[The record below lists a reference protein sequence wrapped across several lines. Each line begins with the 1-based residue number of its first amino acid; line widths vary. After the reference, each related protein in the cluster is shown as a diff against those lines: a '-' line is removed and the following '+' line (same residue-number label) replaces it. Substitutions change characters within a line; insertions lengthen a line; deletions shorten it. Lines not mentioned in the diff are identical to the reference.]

1 MPFARILRS
10 SALMGG
16 AALVCLIFGFIRNKA
31 ITVFL
36 GPSGIGVYGLLN
48 EYANAIGSIFSL
60 GMGSTIVRQIAAAEG
75 AERPSHESASRRF
88 AIKMAIIGLVAGA
101 LLAWPSC
108 YLAFGNSANV
118 SLYLIVS
125 LSVPFMITSLAW
137 VAVLQGRGQTK
148 EIARSQILSGGLSL
162 LLSVGLVYCF
172 GITGVIISLVL
183 VPALSCVML
192 YARGLQPA
200 RQAVQQDGS
209 QGVLLKAGLAL
220 VGSIAVTQL
229 ASHAT
234 RIIIVQSTGLDHV
247 GYYQAALGIAG
258 SIPAFIFTAMA
269 VDYYPRI
276 AAASDPEEVLLLTNR
291 QIQAGTLLATPIFA
305 GLILWG
311 GPLLHLFYSAEF
323 RPAEVVQGWMI
334 WGVACRLVSWP
345 IGYWL
350 LAKAPA
356 REIFIIES
364 ASALMGPILTIF
376 GLRLFGFAG
385 VGAAQLVQAML
396 YGIVVLWV
404 MRRKTGQGISAASKQ
419 AAGLAFIALGVA
431 QMLVLMEAPASAK
444 VCLAAG
450 IAGVAG
456 FIYYRKSAGHA

>member
-10 SALMGG
+10 SAIMGG
-16 AALVCLIFGFIRNKA
+16 AALVCLIFGLIRNKT
-31 ITVFL
+31 ITGFL
-36 GPSGIGVYGLLN
+36 GPSGIGLYGILN
-48 EYANAIGSIFSL
+48 EYASALGSIFSL
-60 GMGSTIVRQIAAAEG
+60 GMGSTIVRQVAAAEG
-75 AERPSHESASRRF
+75 AERPFRESASRRF
-88 AIKMAIIGLVAGA
+88 AMKMAIIGLAAGG

-162 LLSVGLVYCF
+162 GLSVGLVYCF
-172 GITGVIISLVL
+172 GITGVIASLVL
-183 VPALSCVML
+183 VPALSCAML
-192 YARGLQPA
+192 YARDLQPA
-200 RQAVQQDGS
+200 RQPEQQDGS
-209 QGVLLKAGLAL
+209 ERLLLRAGLAL
-220 VGSIAVTQL
+220 VGSIAATQL
-229 ASHAT
+229 ALHST
-234 RIIIVQSTGLDHV
+234 RIIIVQSAGLSQV

-276 AAASDPEEVLLLTNR
+276 ASASDSEEVLALTNR
-291 QIQAGTLLATPIFA
+291 QIQAGTLLATPIFV

-311 GPLLHLFYSAEF
+311 GHLLHLLYSAEF
-323 RPAEVVQGWMI
+323 RPAEVIQGWMI

-364 ASALMGPILTIF
+364 ASALAGPLLTF
-376 GLRLFGFAG
+376 LGLRLFGFAG
-385 VGAAQLVQAML
+385 VGVAQLVQAML

-404 MRRKTGQGISAASKQ
+404 MRRKTGQGISTASKQ
-419 AAGLAFIALGVA
+419 AAGLAFMALGTA
-431 QMLVLMEAPASAK
+431 QLLVLLEAPSAAR
-444 VCLAAG
+444 VLLAAG

>member
-1 MPFARILRS
+1 MSYARIFRS

-16 AALVCLIFGFIRNKA
+16 AALVCLIFGLIRNKV
-31 ITVFL
+31 ITAYL

-48 EYANAIGSIFSL
+48 EYANVLGSIFSL

-75 AERPSHESASRRF
+75 VDRPSHESASRRF
-88 AIKMAIIGLVAGA
+88 AMKMAIIGLVSGG

-108 YLAFGNSANV
+108 YLAFGDSANV

-125 LSVPFMITSLAW
+125 LSIPFMITSLAW

-162 LLSVGLVYCF
+162 FLSVGLVYYF

-183 VPALSCVML
+183 APALSCALL

-200 RQAVQQDGS
+200 RQAERQDGS
-209 QGVLLKAGLAL
+209 QGILLKAGLAL

-229 ASHAT
+229 ASYAS
-234 RIIIVQSTGLDHV
+234 RVIIVQSTGLDHV

-276 AAASDPEEVLLLTNR
+276 ASAKDPEEVLALTNR

-311 GPLLHLFYSAEF
+311 GPLLHLLYSAEF
-323 RPAEVVQGWMI
+323 RPAEGIQGWMI

-364 ASALMGPILTIF
+364 ASALTGPLLTFF

-385 VGAAQLVQAML
+385 VGVAQLVQSIL

-419 AAGLAFIALGVA
+419 AGGLAFIALGFA
-431 QMLVLMEAPASAK
+431 QLVVLMEAPAAAR
-444 VCLAAG
+444 VLLAVG

-456 FIYYRKSAGHA
+456 FIYYRKSAAHA

>member
-1 MPFARILRS
+1 MS
-10 SALMGG
+10 
-16 AALVCLIFGFIRNKA
+16 
-31 ITVFL
+31 
-36 GPSGIGVYGLLN
+36 
-48 EYANAIGSIFSL
+48 
-60 GMGSTIVRQIAAAEG
+60 
-75 AERPSHESASRRF
+75 
-88 AIKMAIIGLVAGA
+88 
-101 LLAWPSC
+101 
-108 YLAFGNSANV
+108 
-118 SLYLIVS
+118 
-125 LSVPFMITSLAW
+125 
-137 VAVLQGRGQTK
+137 
-148 EIARSQILSGGLSL
+148 
-162 LLSVGLVYCF
+162 LVYCF

-183 VPALSCVML
+183 APALACALL

-209 QGVLLKAGLAL
+209 QAALLKAGLAL
-220 VGSIAVTQL
+220 VGSIAATQL

-234 RIIIVQSTGLDHV
+234 RIIIVQSTGLAHV

-258 SIPAFIFTAMA
+258 SVPAFIFTAMA

-276 AAASDPEEVLLLTNR
+276 AAASDPEEVLALSNR

-323 RPAEVVQGWMI
+323 RPAEGVQGWMI

-364 ASALMGPILTIF
+364 FSALMGPILTIF

-385 VGAAQLVQAML
+385 VGVAQLVQAML

-419 AAGLAFIALGVA
+419 AAGLAFIVLGVA
-431 QMLVLMEAPASAK
+431 QMLVLAEASTTTK
-444 VCLAAG
+444 VLLAAG
-450 IAGVAG
+450 IAASSG
-456 FIYYRKSAGHA
+456 FIYYRKSAAHA

>member
-1 MPFARILRS
+1 M
-10 SALMGG
+10 
-16 AALVCLIFGFIRNKA
+16 
-31 ITVFL
+31 
-36 GPSGIGVYGLLN
+36 
-48 EYANAIGSIFSL
+48 
-60 GMGSTIVRQIAAAEG
+60 
-75 AERPSHESASRRF
+75 
-88 AIKMAIIGLVAGA
+88 
-101 LLAWPSC
+101 
-108 YLAFGNSANV
+108 
-118 SLYLIVS
+118 
-125 LSVPFMITSLAW
+125 
-137 VAVLQGRGQTK
+137 
-148 EIARSQILSGGLSL
+148 
-162 LLSVGLVYCF
+162 
-172 GITGVIISLVL
+172 
-183 VPALSCVML
+183 
-192 YARGLQPA
+192 
-200 RQAVQQDGS
+200 
-209 QGVLLKAGLAL
+209 
-220 VGSIAVTQL
+220 TQL

-258 SIPAFIFTAMA
+258 SIPAFIFSAMA

-276 AAASDPEEVLLLTNR
+276 AAASDPEEVLVLTNR

-431 QMLVLMEAPASAK
+431 QMLVLMEAPAAAK
-444 VCLAAG
+444 VLLAAG

>member
-1 MPFARILRS
+1 MSFARILRT

-16 AALVCLIFGFIRNKA
+16 AALACLIFGLIRNKVVTA
-31 ITVFL
+31 YL
-36 GPSGIGVYGLLN
+36 GPSGIGIYGLLN
-48 EYANAIGSIFSL
+48 EYANVLGSIFSL

-75 AERPSHESASRRF
+75 PDRPSRESASRRF
-88 AIKMAIIGLVAGA
+88 AMKMAIIGLVSGG

-108 YLAFGNSANV
+108 HLAFGNSDNV

-125 LSVPFMITSLAW
+125 LSVPFTITSLAW

-148 EIARSQILSGGLSL
+148 EIARSQIQSGGLSL
-162 LLSVGLVYCF
+162 LLSVGLVYGF
-172 GITGVIISLVL
+172 GITGVIASLVL
-183 VPALSCVML
+183 VPALSCAIL

-200 RQAVQQDGS
+200 LQAERQDGS
-209 QGVLLKAGLAL
+209 QGILLKAGLAL
-220 VGSIAVTQL
+220 VGSIAATQL
-229 ASHAT
+229 ALHAT
-234 RIIIVQSTGLDHV
+234 RIIIVQSTGLNQV

-258 SIPAFIFTAMA
+258 SIPGFIFTAMA

-276 AAASDPEEVLLLTNR
+276 ASASHPEEVRALTNR
-291 QIQAGTLLATPIFA
+291 QIQAGALLATPIFA

-311 GPLLHLFYSAEF
+311 APLLHLLYSAEF
-323 RPAEVVQGWMI
+323 RPAEGIQGWMI

-364 ASALMGPILTIF
+364 TSALAGPLLTF
-376 GLRLFGFAG
+376 AGLRLFGFAG
-385 VGAAQLVQAML
+385 VGVAQLVQAML

-404 MRRKTGQGISAASKQ
+404 MRRKTGQGISAASKK
-419 AAGLAFIALGVA
+419 AGGLAFIALGVA
-431 QMLVLMEAPASAK
+431 QLLVLMEAPPAARVLLS
-444 VCLAAG
+444 AG

-456 FIYYRKSAGHA
+456 FIYYRKSAGYA